1 MGGPP
6 SPAETTQESDVTEDI
21 CLSDDGFVL
30 DEWDQEW
37 GTCNACG
44 AEVRPYDEC
53 CDDGEVVPYA

>member
-1 MGGPP
+1 MTDDLRF
-6 SPAETTQESDVTEDI
+6 SED
-21 CLSDDGFVL
+21 GYVL

-44 AEVRPYDEC
+44 SEARPYDEC